1 MQRLPRLQRSSHG
14 LYSRRSWRFLIY
26 RPIQTRLKY
35 MRYLLLSQRVI
46 EIKTQRQA
54 SIQSRVPP
62 LGCPISPWR
71 SVSQR
76 SGGIYSHAIV
86 KGTAT
91 SFLFTGPIHLRD
103 FTTTRKYHT
112 CSWRWQTTT
121 FVFYIIA
128 IYSNM
133 EGVITLTLI
142 MMKKWRSDWIKADAS
157 LMKERYARQLT

>member
-62 LGCPISPWR
+62 LGSPISTSC
-71 SVSQR
+71 SVLQR
-76 SGGIYSHAIV
+76 SGGIYVHLIV
-86 KGTAT
+86 TEPTT
-91 SFLFTGPIHLRD
+91 SFLCTGTSNLRYLQHQEK
-103 FTTTRKYHT
+103 TTQIIEDGIQPPSYFIFSPCTQT
-112 CSWRWQTTT
+112 WR
-121 FVFYIIA
+121 
-128 IYSNM
+128 
-133 EGVITLTLI
+133 E
-142 MMKKWRSDWIKADAS
+142 S
-157 LMKERYARQLT
+157 LPLL